1 MKYVKHQSD
10 QNWILVTPEQEDEEY
25 LQYHGIWKLIE
36 HEEPHET
43 FDTSMWKLVEHLKV
57 QTNFRKVHRIWEV
70 VPIDAYEPDRPTI
83 IGSQENTGTN
93 VT

>member
-10 QNWILVTPEQEDEEY
+10 QNWILVTPEQEEDDY
-25 LQYHGIWKLIE
+25 LQHHGIWKLIE

-70 VPIDAYEPDRPTI
+70 VPIDAYEPDRPAI
-83 IGSQENTGTN
+83 IDTYK
-93 VT
+93 